1 MRRQVQFAG
10 KPVGFPRC
18 SHAGRSYA
26 ETSVL
31 FIGNSFTYGY
41 GSASRF
47 YRADTVTDLNLN
59 GIVRH

>member
-1 MRRQVQFAG
+1 MQRLFVFITLLFALFH
-10 KPVGFPRC
+10 V
-18 SHAGRSYA
+18 GRSYG